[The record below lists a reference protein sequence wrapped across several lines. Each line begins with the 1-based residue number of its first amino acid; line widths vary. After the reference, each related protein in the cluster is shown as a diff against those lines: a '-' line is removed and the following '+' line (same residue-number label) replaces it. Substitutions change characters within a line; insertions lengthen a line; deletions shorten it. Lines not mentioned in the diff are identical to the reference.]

1 MRALNKRLTYANVM
15 SSIAV
20 FLILGGAAFAAGKV
34 GNKSVGP
41 NQLKANAVTTKKIK
55 KNAVTKAKIANDA
68 ISFGKL
74 SAGTNLVAT
83 ATGGPIAANVIGP
96 TAIPLSGPVAFT
108 PQAGV
113 LNVLHV
119 EARGSLARSGKTE
132 CGITV
137 QPLVNGG
144 LLEVSSGFLF
154 LGTDEE
160 PTTTPDPFRPV
171 LLDSESAPVGITQP
185 GVKQEVTLRL
195 LGDAKNCT
203 ASSTVTV
210 GVAVTQQK

>member
-1 MRALNKRLTYANVM
+1 MRALTKRLTYANVM

-34 GNKSVGP
+34 GKKSVGP

-55 KNAVTKAKIANDA
+55 KNAVTKAKIANGA
-68 ISFGKL
+68 VSFDKL
-74 SAGTNLVAT
+74 SAGANLVAS
-83 ATGGPIAANVIGP
+83 ASGGPIAANVNGP

-113 LNVLHV
+113 LNVLHL
-119 EARGSLARSGKTE
+119 EARGSLARSGKAE
-132 CGITV
+132 CGVTV

-144 LLEVSSGFLF
+144 LFEVSSGFLF

-160 PTTTPDPFRPV
+160 TATPDPFRPI
-171 LLDSESAPVGITQP
+171 LLDSESGPVGITQP

-195 LGDAKNCT
+195 LGDAKDCS

>member
-1 MRALNKRLTYANVM
+1 MRALKKRLTYANVM

-20 FLILGGAAFAAGKV
+20 FLVLGGAAFAAGKV

-55 KNAVTKAKIANDA
+55 KNAVTKAKIAADA

-74 SAGTNLVAT
+74 AAGTNLIAS
-83 ATGGPIAANVIGP
+83 ATGGPIAANVNGP

-119 EARGSLARSGKTE
+119 EARGSLARSGKAE
-132 CGITV
+132 CGVTV
-137 QPLVNGG
+137 QPLVNGQ

-160 PTTTPDPFRPV
+160 STTTDPFRPI
-171 LLDSESAPVGITQP
+171 LLDSESAPVGLTQP

-195 LGDAKNCT
+195 LGDVKNCA